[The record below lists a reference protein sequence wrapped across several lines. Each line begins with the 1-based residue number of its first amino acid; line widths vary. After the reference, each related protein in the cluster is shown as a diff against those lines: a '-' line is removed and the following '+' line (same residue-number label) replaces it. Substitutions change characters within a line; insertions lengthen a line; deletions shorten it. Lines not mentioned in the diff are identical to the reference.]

1 MTHVKEKWA
10 FSVKDFVLKYGLY
23 IMFIL
28 LIVVFTISR
37 PHFLQPGNINNILL
51 HASAWSV
58 AVAGLVFVML
68 TGGID
73 ISTGSNMYFTAY
85 ICVMLTTLNIVPDTI
100 PGIVVLI
107 FLSMIIG
114 GLLGS
119 VNGFFV
125 ALVKV
130 PPLIVTL
137 ATLGLFRGVAFMI
150 NNVTTA
156 TFNNNVSEYL
166 GRGRLF
172 GFFPVIILIMI
183 ITIFIGQY
191 VLKYTKFGRQL
202 YAIGNNEHSARQ
214 IGIPVDR
221 IKFLVY
227 VICGATA
234 GLSGLLI
241 GAQTNAV
248 VANFA
253 AEHHFI
259 IISCAVLGGVSLFGG
274 RGTIFPGAF
283 VGILIAVCIENGLV
297 FLGADPYFY
306 TIVRGLIIFLA
317 VMMDCVRNKN
327 ELR

>member
-1 MTHVKEKWA
+1 MIQEKNA
-10 FSVKDFVLKYGLY
+10 VMEFIFKYGLY
-23 IMFIL
+23 VMFV
-28 LIVVFTISR
+28 LIIAVFALSR
-37 PHFLQPGNINNILL
+37 PHFLHLGNINNMLL
-51 HASAWSV
+51 HSSAWSV
-58 AVAGLVFVML
+58 AVTGLVFVML

-85 ICVMLTTLNIVPDTI
+85 ICVVLTTSLAVIPDTI
-100 PGIVVLI
+100 PGIIALI
-107 FLSMIIG
+107 FVAMFIG
-114 GLLGS
+114 GVLGS

-125 ALVKV
+125 AFVKV

-137 ATLGLFRGVAFMI
+137 ATLGLFRGVTFMI
-150 NNVTTA
+150 NNVTSVV
-156 TFNNNVSEYL
+156 FNNNVNEYL
-166 GRGRLF
+166 GRGRIF
-172 GFFPVIILIMI
+172 DFFPVITVIMI
-183 ITIFIGQY
+183 ITVMTGQFI
-191 VLKYTKFGRQL
+191 LRYTKFGRQL

-221 IKFLVY
+221 IKFMVY
-227 VICGATA
+227 AICGATA

-241 GAQTNAV
+241 GAQTNAIV
-248 VANFA
+248 TNFA

-283 VGILIAVCIENGLV
+283 IGILIVVIIETGLV

-306 TIVRGLIIFLA
+306 AIVRGAIIFLA
-317 VMMDCVRNKN
+317 VMMDCIKNKS